1 MASKSRNRRN
11 SAGWSSE
18 VIVNVGK
25 VALYNFAHVVDQHEL
40 LYMNSFNRIT

>member
-11 SAGWSSE
+11 SAGWSSK

-25 VALYNFAHVVDQHEL
+25 VALYNLAHLVDQHEL
-40 LYMNSFNRIT
+40 LFINSFNRIT